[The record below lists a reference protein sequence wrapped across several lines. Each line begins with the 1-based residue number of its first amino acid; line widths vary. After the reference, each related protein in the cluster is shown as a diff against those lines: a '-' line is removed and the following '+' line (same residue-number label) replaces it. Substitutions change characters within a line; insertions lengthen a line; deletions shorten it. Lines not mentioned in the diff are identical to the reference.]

1 MDLSMNG
8 LTNEKMAQY
17 YEKRDSY
24 IRISIGSNT
33 QYIFEVTKCCGYSEW
48 VTVYKHMPL
57 SQLYDNIKNQFG
69 GIKPKQLCILD
80 QSGNKIVLPEST
92 EIGVRDFILNNANHF
107 RPIYPMPASV
117 VYRVYYDD
125 GCCHMIEHL
134 SDNSKNEMK
143 NEMNNEMNN
152 NEINNNEMN
161 DDEMNIANNNNY
173 DCSSNIFTMNNNEVN
188 INCVNCILHK

>member
-8 LTNEKMAQY
+8 LTNEKMSQY

-48 VTVYKHMPL
+48 VTVYKYMSL

-80 QSGNKIVLPEST
+80 QNDNKIVLPEST

-134 SDNSKNEMK
+134 SDSSL
-143 NEMNNEMNN
+143 NEMNN
-152 NEINNNEMN
+152 
-161 DDEMNIANNNNY
+161 DEMNIANNNNNN